1 MRVVVT
7 LSTALAISVAAP
19 AFSSAAD
26 YSYRTIAASSDA
38 LSLGQCPAINNLG
51 AVAFPASEFDPDT
64 GDSQDLILRGSGGA
78 LTTIADEADGFTSI
92 SGNPSINDLGA
103 VAFDGNPVGP
113 DGELIA
119 RGSGGRLTEIA
130 RAGGAQRFD
139 SFTADVSVNVLG
151 RVAFT
156 GELNATGDEGLFEGS
171 GGPIATRYLAS
182 TSPLAG
188 SIAPPSLTDLE
199 SAAFAEE
206 TDAGASGIFRQDL
219 GGRVTLIGDA
229 VIRTGDTVAGRTV
242 QSVTACREML
252 NLRGQV
258 AAKVTF
264 DDFTEAIIRATP
276 R

>member
-113 DGELIA
+113 DSELIA

-130 RAGGAQRFD
+130 RAGGTQRFD
-139 SFTADVSVNVLG
+139 SFTARSPT
-151 RVAFT
+151 RSA
-156 GELNATGDEGLFEGS
+156 
-171 GGPIATRYLAS
+171 GPATRWRAGRCS
-182 TSPLAG
+182 RSPPVARC
-188 SIAPPSLTDLE
+188 SI
-199 SAAFAEE
+199 SAAR
-206 TDAGASGIFRQDL
+206 SR
-219 GGRVTLIGDA
+219 
-229 VIRTGDTVAGRTV
+229 
-242 QSVTACREML
+242 
-252 NLRGQV
+252 
-258 AAKVTF
+258 
-264 DDFTEAIIRATP
+264 P